1 MDGQKINVIADAE
14 EAKEID
20 RISIHEIGI
29 PSMVLMER
37 AAMSVAACIR
47 EQSDPVV
54 DRILAVCGTG
64 NNGGDGVAIARILWE
79 AGYSVSVLIIG
90 QMGKC
95 SDEMKQQITIAE
107 RIGMSILTADSRE
120 PASVV
125 TEEKLEKYTIVI
137 DAIFGIGLSREIRG
151 NYREWIAWMN
161 HSAARM
167 VAVDIPSGIHASTG
181 EVLGIAVQADQ
192 TVTFGTNKRGL
203 VLYPGTQYAG
213 EIVVADI
220 GFPKQAVARVSP
232 KAPVVGIIAETKGQI
247 S

>member
-14 EAKEID
+14 EAKEIY

-47 EQSDPVV
+47 EQSDPAV

-120 PASVV
+120 TASVV

-151 NYREWIAWMN
+151 NYRELT
-161 HSAARM
+161 
-167 VAVDIPSGIHASTG
+167 P
-181 EVLGIAVQADQ
+181 L
-192 TVTFGTNKRGL
+192 
-203 VLYPGTQYAG
+203 
-213 EIVVADI
+213 
-220 GFPKQAVARVSP
+220 QAVKDNNP
-232 KAPVVGIIAETKGQI
+232 KTLITFDDSVPINHDGIKQI
-247 S
+247 YAIDWLTEGACS